1 MAAEE
6 NPDKTIVLVVD
17 DEATILRSASAA
29 LAGIGLRVIVAENG
43 HAGWEA
49 FTKFQ
54 DEICLVLADIVMPV
68 MNGLELAERI
78 REMRPEMKLLLMS
91 GYSDKALEIEGRLN
105 FAFIRKP
112 FLPADL
118 IRRISGMLGRT
129 AG

>member
-1 MAAEE
+1 MRMAAEE

-118 IRRISGMLGRT
+118 HST
-129 AG
+129 H